1 MREQSSVMVTKLKP
15 FSYIICII
23 VELFLIYR
31 NGLHAFKRKQHH
43 VYCLL
48 CGMFGLLFWWC
59 GMFGLLFWWCG
70 MLGLL
75 FWWCGMFGLLFWWC
89 GMFGLLFWWCGMLEF
104 SLFSIYN
111 TPLINVNQM
120 GEFESR
126 WWQGVFDTTLCDKV
140 SDLRQVGGFLHQ

>member
-48 CGMFGLLFWWC
+48 FLKLL
-59 GMFGLLFWWCG
+59 LSLIYKSP
-70 MLGLL
+70 
-75 FWWCGMFGLLFWWC
+75 
-89 GMFGLLFWWCGMLEF
+89 F
-104 SLFSIYN
+104 SHNFFHTLRNQIFSAFFIN
-111 TPLINVNQM
+111 FTNVNDHL
-120 GEFESR
+120 SK
-126 WWQGVFDTTLCDKV
+126 DKNK
-140 SDLRQVGGFLHQ
+140 